1 MAYHRLSVAAAFLVM
16 SVAGPA
22 AQAATVDQFEL
33 HTTADY
39 VDICTT
45 PQSDDTYQAAMAFC
59 YGVAVGAYQYYA
71 ALAEESPA
79 YRYVCLPTP
88 PPSRASAL
96 ADFVGWMK
104 THQQYLPDRPVD
116 TIFRY
121 LQARYPCG
129 Q

>member
-1 MAYHRLSVAAAFLVM
+1 MAYHRLPLAAMFLIM
-16 SVAGPA
+16 SATHCA
-22 AQAATVDQFEL
+22 AQAATVDRFEL
-33 HTTADY
+33 RTTADY

-45 PQSDDTYQAAMAFC
+45 PENDPAYQAAMAFC

-71 ALAEESPA
+71 ALASQSA
-79 YRYVCLPTP
+79 DYRYVCLPTP

-96 ADFVGWMK
+96 TDFVGWVK
-104 THQQYLPDRPVD
+104 NHQQYLPDRPVD

-129 Q
+129 K